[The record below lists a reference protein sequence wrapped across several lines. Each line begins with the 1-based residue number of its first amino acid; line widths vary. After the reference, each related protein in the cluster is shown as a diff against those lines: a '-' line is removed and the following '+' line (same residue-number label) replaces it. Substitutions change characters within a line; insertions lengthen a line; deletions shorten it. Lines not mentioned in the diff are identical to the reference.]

1 MRKLA
6 LMLLILCTPAM
17 AREAV
22 YELPNMKRAD
32 LYARVVAVFTA
43 EPDLKITQNRKTEF
57 TVDAIGGWFMK
68 DGLAK
73 YPMIFSI
80 TVKVSDNKIRIIYD
94 DVKIMPLSGPS
105 DITSRYPKSD
115 IDDRL
120 AEYDR
125 KILDAIKQLSGPKKK

>member
-6 LMLLILCTPAM
+6 FILLILCAPVM

-22 YELPNMKRAD
+22 YELPNMKRAE
-32 LYARVVAVFTA
+32 LYARVVDVFNT
-43 EPDLKITQNRKTEF
+43 EPDLKITHNDKAGF
-57 TVDAIGGWFMK
+57 AVDAIGGWFMK

-80 TVKVSDNKIRIIYD
+80 TVKVVDNKVRIVYD
-94 DVKIMPLSGPS
+94 DVRIMPLSGPS

-125 KILDAIKQLSGPKKK
+125 KILDAIKQSSSVKK

>member
-6 LMLLILCTPAM
+6 LMLLILCAPVM

-32 LYARVVAVFTA
+32 LYARVVDVFTA
-43 EPDLKITQNRKTEF
+43 EPDLKITQNKKAEF

-73 YPMIFSI
+73 YPMMFSI
-80 TVKVSDNKIRIIYD
+80 TVKVVDNKVRIIYD
-94 DVKIMPLSGPS
+94 DVRIMPLSGPS
-105 DITSRYPKSD
+105 DITSRYPTSD

-125 KILDAIKQLSGPKKK
+125 KILDAIRQSTGTKK

>member
-68 DGLAK
+68 DGLAR
-73 YPMIFSI
+73 YPMMFSI
-80 TVKVSDNKIRIIYD
+80 TVKVTDNRIRIIYD
-94 DVKIMPLSGPS
+94 DVRIMPLSGPS
-105 DITSRYPKSD
+105 DITSQYPKRD
-115 IDDRL
+115 IDERL

-125 KILDAIKQLSGPKKK
+125 KILNAIKKSS